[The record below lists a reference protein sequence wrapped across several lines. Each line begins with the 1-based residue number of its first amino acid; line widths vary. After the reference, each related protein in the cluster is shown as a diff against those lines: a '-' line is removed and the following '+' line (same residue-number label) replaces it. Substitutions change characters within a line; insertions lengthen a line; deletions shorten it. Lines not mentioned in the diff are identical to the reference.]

1 MMRKTKNI
9 RTLLSLK
16 INSTISK
23 ETESRGRGLATQL
36 KLIQDKFK
44 KMLVLITSVV
54 KGQLI
59 HISI

>member
-23 ETESRGRGLATQL
+23 ETESKGQGLATQL